1 MNIRKGMKL
10 GSGLILSLGLVLAGC
25 GAPAKP
31 AESTAPAKGN
41 DQPANASAPAPAA
54 APVKLPKVNI
64 MVGGLEKI
72 IYLPAKLTENLGY
85 FKEEGLEVELTTQAS
100 GVNAEQAL
108 IAGEVQ
114 GVVGFYDHTIDI
126 QAKGKY
132 LQEVVQFATNP
143 GARIM
148 VSNKVKDQIKTLA
161 DLKGKN
167 IGITSSGASSH
178 FLVNYLVTKGGNST
192 KDYVP
197 LAVGAGGTLVA
208 AMEQG
213 KVDLAWATQP
223 TTALL
228 EEKGIASTFVDL
240 ESQEGASKTL
250 NGTYPAASLYMNADY
265 VKKNPEVVQRLAN
278 AFVKTLN
285 YLNTHKADEIA
296 DKMPKEYYAGD
307 KDLYVKSLQA
317 SLSMFTKDG
326 KMPAGGPEK
335 VLEVLTVFNPQ
346 LKDAKIDLS
355 KTFTNEFVDKVKK

>member
-1 MNIRKGMKL
+1 MKFGKSTKL
-10 GSGLILSLGLVLAGC
+10 GAAMLMSLGLILTGC
-25 GAPAKP
+25 GTADKP
-31 AESTAPAKGN
+31 ASQPAPKGN
-41 DQPANASAPAPAA
+41 DQQASAPAPAPA
-54 APVKLPKVNI
+54 PAPVKLPKVNI

-72 IYLPAKLTENLGY
+72 IYLPAKLTESLGY
-85 FKEEGLEVELTTQAS
+85 FKEEGLEVELTSQAS

-114 GVVGFYDHTIDI
+114 GVVGFYDHTIDM
-126 QAKGKY
+126 QAKGKF
-132 LQEVVQFATNP
+132 LQEVVQLATNP
-143 GARIM
+143 GAKLM
-148 VSNKVKDQIKTLA
+148 VTNKAKDQYKTLA

-192 KDYVP
+192 KDFVP

-213 KVDLAWATQP
+213 KVDIAWATQP

-228 EEKGIASTFVDL
+228 EQRGIATTFVDM
-240 ESQEGASKTL
+240 ESQEGSKQTL
-250 NGTYPAASLYMNADY
+250 GGTYPAPSLYMDADY

-278 AFVKTLN
+278 AFVKTLR
-285 YLNTHKADEIA
+285 YMSTHKAEEIA
-296 DKMPKEYYAGD
+296 EKLPKEYYAGD

-317 SLSMFTKDG
+317 SLAMFTTDG

-335 VLEVLTVFNPQ
+335 VLEVLNISTPQ

>member
-1 MNIRKGMKL
+1 MKIGKNTNVGASVL
-10 GSGLILSLGLVLAGC
+10 ISFGLLLAGC
-25 GAPAKP
+25 GTADKP
-31 AESTAPAKGN
+31 TAQPTAPKGN
-41 DQPANASAPAPAA
+41 EQQASAPAPA
-54 APVKLPKVNI
+54 KLPKVNI

-85 FKEEGLEVELTTQAS
+85 FKEEGLEVELTSQAS

-132 LQEVVQFATNP
+132 LQEVVQLATNP
-143 GARIM
+143 GAKLM
-148 VSNKVKDQIKTLA
+148 VANKVKDQIKGIA
-161 DLKGKN
+161 DLKGRN

-192 KDYVP
+192 KDYAP
-197 LAVGAGGTLVA
+197 LAVGAGATLVA

-213 KVDLAWATQP
+213 KVDVAWATQP

-228 EEKGIASTFVDL
+228 EQRGIASVFVDL
-240 ESQEGASKTL
+240 ESQDGAKQAL
-250 NGTYPAASLYMNADY
+250 GGTYPAPSLYMSEDY

-278 AFVKTLN
+278 AFVKTLR
-285 YLNTHKADEIA
+285 YMNTHKAEEIA
-296 DKMPKEYYAGD
+296 EKVPKEYYAGD
-307 KDLYVKSLQA
+307 KDLYIKSLQS
-317 SLSMFTKDG
+317 SLSMFTSDG
-326 KMPAGGPEK
+326 KMPVGGPEK
-335 VLEVLTVFNPQ
+335 VLEILTVFTPQ